1 VVILHGIPQDYEVIW
16 RAACSE
22 NELAWERNV
31 PSSKRKSNEKIKK
44 LLELLKDWRALLIVM
59 QDNPDPDSIAS
70 AAALRRIANKQGDV
84 QCSISYG
91 GVIGRAENRALVEY
105 VGLNFRPIGEI
116 DFKKFDAIALVDTQ
130 PNTGNNS
137 LPPEILPQ
145 IVLDHHPLQPDTR
158 KILFTDVRSK
168 YGALS
173 TILYEYLTEAG
184 ITPDPPLATALLYA
198 IRSDTQDLGPKAIQA
213 DVAAAETLFTLANTR
228 MLSAIQRRNVP
239 QEYFQN
245 LADSLKNAR
254 VVGPCI
260 TAGVGQ
266 VSNPDMIAEM
276 ADLLLRHDGVNWVM
290 CYGCYRDKCWIS
302 LRTSQTEIH
311 AGELMKRLIA
321 RLGTGGGHE
330 TSAGGQ
336 VPLTKGTQTERETVQ
351 KMIRERLLRALRVEQ
366 YKPKKLVSV

>member
-173 TILYEYLTEAG
+173 TVLYEYLTEAG

-266 VSNPDMIAEM
+266 VGNPDMIAEM

-311 AGELMKRLIA
+311 AGELMKRLMSK
-321 RLGTGGGHE
+321 LGTGGGHE

-336 VPLTKGTQTERETVQ
+336 VPLTKGTQAEREAVHKT
-351 KMIRERLLRALRVEQ
+351 IRERLLRALRIEQ